1 MLTGLLLCMSVVAG
15 CLLAGKILLHYFQLE
30 SYQFPG
36 YFRTLRRNLSK
47 ALLPGSC
54 MSTLLTILFLLSF
67 LISEPQPVGGG
78 LAAGDIAILIGMMLL
93 LIAGGWLLGRKLS
106 EKNAKKKFV
115 LTPRVKRLYAVSFI
129 VMTLILYGIVQ
140 LINTLIDISDYFMML
155 FFLFPVFLPLWVAL
169 CGLLAW
175 PIEKAISEMYFR
187 DAQQILRERKDLIK
201 IGITGSWGK
210 TSVKFILGTILEE
223 KYHTLVTPAS
233 FNTPMGVT
241 KVIRSKL
248 EPGHRVFVAEM
259 GARHVGDIREMC
271 RLVHPQIG
279 LLTSVGPQHLDTFKT
294 VERVAKTKYELIDA
308 LPADGEAFFADDGDI
323 CRSLYEK
330 TTIPKHLTG
339 LDPEKDELWAE
350 DIRYS
355 PEGSTFLLC
364 RGDEKTECTTQLLG
378 ELNIRNILLC
388 AAAALS
394 LGLNMKQIARGI
406 SRIRPVEHRLQL
418 IRHPG
423 GLNVIDDAF
432 NSNIRGAKQAFQVL
446 KQFPE
451 KRVIV
456 TPGMVELGGQ
466 EAEMN
471 REFGAAM
478 ADCCDVAILVGKK
491 RSEAIADGLKEN
503 GFPEESILVAASLEE
518 AANMMREIT
527 GAGDTVL
534 FENDLPDNYSET

>member
-1 MLTGLLLCMSVVAG
+1 MLPGLLLCMSVVLG

-36 YFRTLRRNLSK
+36 YFRTLRRNWTK
-47 ALLPGSC
+47 ALLPGAC
-54 MSTLLTILFLLSF
+54 MSALLTILFLLGF
-67 LISEPQPVGGG
+67 LISSTEPVGGG
-78 LAAGDIAILIGMMLL
+78 LGTGDIAVLIGIFLL

-129 VMTLILYGIVQ
+129 VMTLILYGITR
-140 LINTLIDISDYFMML
+140 LINTLIDISDYFLIL
-155 FFLFPVFLPLWVAL
+155 FFLFPLFLPLWIAL

-175 PIEKAISEMYFR
+175 PIEKGISEMYFR
-187 DAQQILRERKDLIK
+187 DAQRILRERKDLIK

-259 GARHVGDIREMC
+259 GARHVGDIKEMC

-330 TTIPKHLTG
+330 TKTRKHLTG

-394 LGLNMKQIARGI
+394 LGMSMKQIARGI
-406 SRIRPVEHRLQL
+406 SKIRPVEHRLQL

-446 KQFPE
+446 KQFPQ

-456 TPGMVELGGQ
+456 TPGMVELGEQ

-478 ADCCDVAILVGKK
+478 ADCCDTAILVGKK
-491 RSEAIADGLKEN
+491 RSEAIAAGLKDN
-503 GFPEESILVAASLEE
+503 GFPQESILVAASLDE
-518 AANMMREIT
+518 AANMMRKIT